1 LILRRVL
8 WTVPVLV
15 FVMLVAFALMRG
27 AGGSPFRLETGG
39 VPLALQQQLTSHYHL
54 DEPWVVEFAHYA
66 WNVFTLDFGPSLT
79 VRDLTVDHVVEQQL
93 PVSIELA
100 LWASLVAVPLGLALG
115 LVGAL
120 RRRTAA
126 DLSTSALS
134 TLFLVAPVFLLAEA
148 GRRYLVDEWNVVETG
163 WSGWQT
169 KVVPAL
175 VLAVGPTGYLAR
187 IVRAAAVET
196 AQQDYV
202 RVARAK
208 GLRPFRVATAHILRN
223 SVSPALAAAMPLLAL
238 LVTGAFFVETA
249 FEVPGAAQ
257 WFVTAAKNRDY
268 PMVMGLTVA
277 LAALVL
283 LANLVADVAAALL
296 DPRLRERR

>member
-1 LILRRVL
+1 MRRAL
-8 WTVPVLV
+8 WTLPVLLL
-15 FVMLVAFALMRG
+15 VMVVTFALMRG

-39 VPLALQQQLTSHYHL
+39 VPAALQGQLTEYYQL
-54 DEPWVVEFAHYA
+54 DEPWIVELGNYVWHVAR
-66 WNVFTLDFGPSLT
+66 LDFGPSLT
-79 VRDLTVDHVVEQQL
+79 VRDVTVDQVVEQQL

-100 LWASLVAVPLGLALG
+100 LWAALIAIPLGIALG

-126 DLSTSALS
+126 DLGTSALA

-148 GRRYLVDEWNVVETG
+148 GRRYLVGEWGVVETG
-163 WSGWQT
+163 WSGWET

-175 VLAVGPTGYLAR
+175 VLAIGPAGYLAR
-187 IVRAAAVET
+187 LVRAAAVET

-208 GLRPFRVATAHILRN
+208 GLRPWRIVTAHILRN

-238 LVTGAFFVETA
+238 LVTGAFFVERA
-249 FEVPGAAQ
+249 FEIPGAAQ
-257 WFVTAAKNRDY
+257 WYVDSAKNRDY
-268 PMVMGLTVA
+268 PVVMGLTVA
-277 LAALVL
+277 LTALVL
-283 LANLVADVAAALL
+283 LANLVADVVAASL